1 MMRRSATIL
10 GAILGTVLVVGCAEQ
25 NQQPVSH
32 TADDSNLP
40 LAELIP
46 EDSTPSSLS
55 AASGRDPY
63 TVSSPMDYQPTGL
76 IAPPPG
82 GPSGSGQVH
91 VVQPGQTLYSL
102 AVKYYNDG
110 KQWPRILEANSE
122 RINDPR
128 TMRVG
133 TKLIIP

>member
-10 GAILGTVLVVGCAEQ
+10 GVILGTVSVVGCAEQ
-25 NQQPVSH
+25 NNQPVSH
-32 TADDSNLP
+32 TPNDSNLP

-46 EDSTPSSLS
+46 EDSTPSSLLATS
-55 AASGRDPY
+55 EQDPY
-63 TVSSPMDYQPTGL
+63 TASSPMGYQAPGL

-82 GPSGSGQVH
+82 GPSGLGQVH
-91 VVQPGQTLYSL
+91 LIQPGQTLYSL

-110 KQWPRILEANSE
+110 QQWPRILEANSE
-122 RINDPR
+122 RISDPGKI
-128 TMRVG
+128 RVG